1 MEVTISRDLE
11 IPKDSIQTLNCQCAY
26 MMSQVINYYKD
37 VKSGHIIIT
46 TLCCIIVRDGAA
58 ICQSKYTF
66 TSRIITSRKRT

>member
-11 IPKDSIQTLNCQCAY
+11 IPKDSIQTLKCQCAY

-46 TLCCIIVRDGAA
+46 TFVLHYCERWRCYMPVKIHIYF
-58 ICQSKYTF
+58 QNHY
-66 TSRIITSRKRT
+66 IT